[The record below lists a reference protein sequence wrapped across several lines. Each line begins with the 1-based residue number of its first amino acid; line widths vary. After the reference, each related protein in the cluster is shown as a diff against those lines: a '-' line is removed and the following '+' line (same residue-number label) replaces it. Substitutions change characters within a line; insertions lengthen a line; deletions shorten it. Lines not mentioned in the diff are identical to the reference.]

1 MMPISKEE
9 WKELLLRLMPGR
21 PALQEITAR
30 YIQTRAAADA
40 AGKVVAEPSRKTPE
54 WVQASEV
61 FPKAAA
67 LYLQAGDSLASLA
80 LCNLWP
86 TYGESVGNHIL
97 SLCDKWVETAD
108 DRAYITQSMERIHFA
123 MMQMGQVAADPG
135 RPKPAGLSPA
145 ARTALE
151 ASGWSSKGKGAAK
164 SGQAAKAAG
173 GRFPKSAAQSPPAAP
188 ASFPSPASRATP
200 LIRPLKP
207 QAQEPAQT
215 GRPRGTEK
223 RATSSRRPPRRSKPR

>member
-30 YIQTRAAADA
+30 YIQTRAVAEAAER
-40 AGKVVAEPSRKTPE
+40 VVADPAKKTPE

-86 TYGESVGNHIL
+86 AYGESVGNHIL
-97 SLCDKWVETAD
+97 SLCDRWVETTD
-108 DRAYITQSMERIHFA
+108 DRAYIAQSMERIHFA

-135 RPKPAGLSPA
+135 RPRPTGLSPA

-151 ASGWSSKGKGAAK
+151 ASGWSSKRAAKGGATAPAAGTAPKGGAA
-164 SGQAAKAAG
+164 
-173 GRFPKSAAQSPPAAP
+173 PSAMAP
-188 ASFPSPASRATP
+188 AFKATP

-223 RATSSRRPPRRSKPR
+223 RATSSRRPQRRSKPR